1 MFIPSKQEH
10 NSIESFIFNYETTN
24 LYNKINLIKFILFN
38 SANPSTLVNFI
49 TSNKLAHNSDLLQ
62 IVQSK
67 LRVLQEK
74 KQLLNNKILLS
85 FENMNKTNLQL
96 IENNYDLN
104 QIDNNKLDHTVNI
117 YEYIYLKNIQDS
129 LIVQLNRYLHEINL
143 LKQFEKMFI

>member
-49 TSNKLAHNSDLLQ
+49 TSNKLAYNSDLLQ

>member
-1 MFIPSKQEH
+1 
-10 NSIESFIFNYETTN
+10 
-24 LYNKINLIKFILFN
+24 
-38 SANPSTLVNFI
+38 
-49 TSNKLAHNSDLLQ
+49 
-62 IVQSK
+62 
-67 LRVLQEK
+67 
-74 KQLLNNKILLS
+74 
-85 FENMNKTNLQL
+85 MNKTNLQL

>member
-49 TSNKLAHNSDLLQ
+49 TINKLAHNSDLLQ